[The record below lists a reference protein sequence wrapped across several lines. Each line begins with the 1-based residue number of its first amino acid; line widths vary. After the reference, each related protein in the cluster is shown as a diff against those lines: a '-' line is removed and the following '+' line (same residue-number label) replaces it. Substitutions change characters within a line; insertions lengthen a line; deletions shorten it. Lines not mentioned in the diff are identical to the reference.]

1 MGNGTTQAEILLIQT
16 VGPIT
21 ILLRNIAIP
30 GIFHIFLCNFQT
42 SIWLT
47 FVLDVL
53 LVVLPIILIL
63 TLLSDYIPLVLLTE
77 VIMLLI
83 FAIILICDHCF
94 IKRRKRTYCDLFN
107 QINDDH
113 YSPTKFITYM
123 RMYGFIATA
132 IAILAVDF
140 DVFPNRFAKTS
151 TFGRSLMDLGTAT
164 FVYCFAVVDVFRHYP
179 GRVKNP
185 IQKQRYCFLKASSS
199 IVLIALGITRT
210 VLLNYM
216 NYHYQINEY
225 GVHWNFFITL
235 GMLRL
240 IVDFLGRRYH
250 SLLGIVIAITY
261 QYFLTKQNLQEYLIS
276 SKTERKDFISKNRE
290 GIFSLYGYLS
300 IYYFAST
307 IASFLFTGIS
317 HQDYCDSHINFNK
330 TEKRKRIKIW
340 FKRLLQLL
348 LLTLIIF
355 IAQQFAVVLVG
366 PPSRRIANVPYI
378 LEMLIFHTAYLCGYL
393 FIQLLQAWA
402 SQTPKFR
409 NNLNKNASIEKEIE
423 EKVPSDD
430 EREALEPSVMDSVN
444 QYGLLFFLLANILT
458 VRY

>member
-63 TLLSDYIPLVLLTE
+63 TLLSDYIP
-77 VIMLLI
+77 
-83 FAIILICDHCF
+83 
-94 IKRRKRTYCDLFN
+94 
-107 QINDDH
+107 
-113 YSPTKFITYM
+113 
-123 RMYGFIATA
+123 MYGFIATA

-179 GRVKNP
+179 GRVLL
-185 IQKQRYCFLKASSS
+185 LKASSS

-240 IVDFLGRRYH
+240 IVDFW
-250 SLLGIVIAITY
+250 V
-261 QYFLTKQNLQEYLIS
+261 
-276 SKTERKDFISKNRE
+276 DD
-290 GIFSLYGYLS
+290 
-300 IYYFAST
+300 T
-307 IASFLFTGIS
+307 IHCWEL
-317 HQDYCDSHINFNK
+317 
-330 TEKRKRIKIW
+330 KRIKIW

-366 PPSRRIANVPYI
+366 PPSRRIANVV
-378 LEMLIFHTAYLCGYL
+378 FHTAYLCGYL

-430 EREALEPSVMDSVN
+430 EREALEPSVVDSVN

-458 VRY
+458 GLSGIKTL